1 MSISTYHAPSSQPA
15 RSGIGLMTR
24 ISLLIGGL
32 TLIIVAVG
40 TTSAIMSTR
49 VSQGMATL
57 RQVMALKSTANN
69 AYNGFLNMDDQS
81 NMWVGMYGFGHQTL
95 NEQTYQQILQGEQQ
109 LDSSLQSLL
118 AMSVATPAEHQTIH
132 QAIIDSHAYESYFDQ
147 IRRLYTRHHREAST
161 IMYITNSNASNDLT
175 NDLTALM
182 TSATQRL
189 MTQTTRT
196 ASDSE
201 VNYVITLIGGVL
213 IALFGIGLGL
223 IMRRALRPIPII
235 AASLAR
241 VSAGDLTVQAIECRR
256 QDEIGAL
263 AHACND
269 MVATLRQVMQRVAES
284 AEQVAASSEEL
295 TASATETMRAAEHVS
310 NAIQDMAQG
319 AIEQSAN
326 ASSGR
331 DTITSM
337 AQGLEQIA
345 SHAREANDS
354 AAKAQIVS
362 EEGQKT
368 VSSLISEM
376 DTIRVEVQNLSED
389 VQQLNKQSSEIG
401 AIAEVITQIAN
412 QTNLLSLNA
421 AIEAARAGEQGRGFA
436 VVAEEVRKLAY
447 QTGQS
452 ASQIVQVI
460 QSIQKQTAATVSG
473 AQSASTAVH
482 AGISAVEHTG
492 SSFEQ
497 LREAVGQVGEIIR
510 SVSATV
516 QSLSSGSQRVVQT
529 IDAVAE
535 VAVTGASHSQTVAAS
550 SEEQLATMEEVTA
563 AATMLARM
571 AEDLQA
577 AVGQFSI

>member
-1 MSISTYHAPSSQPA
+1 MSITTYNAPSSTRTQA
-15 RSGIGLMTR
+15 RMGLMTR
-24 ISLLIGGL
+24 ISLLIGAL

-49 VSQGMATL
+49 VSQGMTTL
-57 RQVMALKSTANN
+57 RQVMALETMANN

-81 NMWVGMYGFGHQTL
+81 NMWVGMVGFGHQTL
-95 NEQTYQQILQGEQQ
+95 NQQTYEQILQGEQQ

-118 AMSVATPAEHQTIH
+118 AMPIASPAEHQTIR
-132 QAIIDSHAYESYFDQ
+132 QAIIDSHAYEAYFDE
-147 IRRLYTRHHREAST
+147 IRRLYKKHPRNAQT
-161 IMYITNSNASNDLT
+161 IMYISNANASNNLT
-175 NDLTALM
+175 NDLTVLLG
-182 TSATQRL
+182 SATQRL
-189 MTQTTRT
+189 MTQTTLT
-196 ASDSE
+196 ASDSG
-201 VNYVITLIGGVL
+201 VNFVVTLIGGIL

-241 VSAGDLTVQAIECRR
+241 VSAGDLTVQAIQCTR

-319 AIEQSAN
+319 AIEQSAS

-497 LREAVGQVGEIIR
+497 LRTAVGQVGEIIR
-510 SVSATV
+510 SVSSTV
-516 QSLSSGSQRVVQT
+516 TSLSAGSQRVVQT

-550 SEEQLATMEEVTA
+550 SEEQLATMQEVTA

-571 AEDLQA
+571 AEELQA